1 MSIKMNSPEE
11 HPAEGALDALRPAA
25 VVPTGDELA
34 AAAPGALVKDLKR
47 GKTVGTI
54 VYFF

>member
-1 MSIKMNSPEE
+1 MNSPEE